1 MKCSSR
7 TKTGNPCKNGV
18 NCPIHRRPQKGG
30 GYKGLLKSI
39 IPYIGSIYEL
49 VSTGKVPTPLSIL
62 SAIKEQKY
70 QYDEL
75 LKDVENA
82 FDYYNEIKEFMKS
95 PNYKI
100 LCNVAH
106 FETVFQDFEKLLAN
120 MNDDSSIRQLFNKQ
134 IITLNNIVLKYD
146 QTKNIKEYVKDINK
160 AYQQAQGAGDD
171 IELQDSMAFEENIYG
186 ATNEIFV
193 KSYPAWYRAE
203 LNYVIN
209 RLNVMIDSLSI
220 KNKKKCIAPKKLKML
235 QLRPIDFTEKQEE
248 EFYDALSF

>member
-1 MKCSSR
+1 MGK
-7 TKTGNPCKNGV
+7 PCKNGS
-18 NCPIHRRPQKGG
+18 NCPIHKQQQVGG
-30 GYKGLLKSI
+30 GFKGIFKSI

-49 VSTGKVPTPLSIL
+49 ISTGKVPTPLSIL

-82 FDYYNEIKEFMKS
+82 FDYYNEIKEFMKT
-95 PNYKI
+95 PNYKK
-100 LCNVAH
+100 LCNVDH
-106 FETVFQDFEKLLAN
+106 FETVFLAFEKLLAD

-134 IITLNNIVLKYD
+134 IITLNNIVQNYD
-146 QTKNIKEYVKDINK
+146 KTKNIKTYIEDINK
-160 AYQQAQGAGDD
+160 AYQQAQVAGDD
-171 IELQDSMAFEENIYG
+171 IELQDSMAFEENVFG

-220 KNKKKCIAPKKLKML
+220 KNKKKCIKPTKLKMI
-235 QLRPIDFTEKQEE
+235 QPKHIDFTEKQEE
-248 EFYDALSF
+248 EFYDALSS